1 MLGRNAG
8 SFSRNSVNC
17 ARAQSAMLAPCPS
30 QVNVAERH
38 WPVKTSNALGG
49 GNFQG
54 TVILVHGAFHGSWC
68 WEKVVPLLD
77 QAYVQSLA
85 VDLPLSSF
93 FDDVECVQNAIEKC
107 PGPVVLCGHS
117 YGGGVITEAG
127 NAPKVAKLIYISAM
141 AVEEG
146 FSTSHPLDEEF
157 PPAAALEGVR
167 LSPDGTAVYDPS
179 FAPEIFFGDCDPIDV
194 AAACQRLRPM
204 VLECLVGQITTA
216 AWRNRPSLYIACSE
230 DRAIH
235 PEVQLRLA
243 THCSELIELDSSHS
257 PFYSQPSV
265 LAALLARFAS
275 S

>member
-1 MLGRNAG
+1 
-8 SFSRNSVNC
+8 
-17 ARAQSAMLAPCPS
+17 MLAPCPS
-30 QVNVAERH
+30 LSAPSWRVAERH
-38 WPVKTSNALGG
+38 LLMKIPNSLDDS
-49 GNFQG
+49 NFQG

-68 WEKVVPLLD
+68 WEKVTPLLD
-77 QAYVQSLA
+77 QALVQSLA

-93 FDDVECVQNAIEKC
+93 FNDVKCVQDAIEKS

-117 YGGGVITEAG
+117 YGGAVITEAG
-127 NAPKVAKLIYISAM
+127 NATKVAKLIYISAM

-146 FSTSHPLDEEF
+146 FSTSHPLDEQF

-167 LSPDGTAVYDPS
+167 PSPDGTAVYDPS
-179 FAPEIFFGDCDPIDV
+179 FAPEIFFGDCDPADV

-204 VLECLVGQITTA
+204 ALECMIGQITTA

-235 PEVQLRLA
+235 PEIQRRLA

-265 LAALLARFAS
+265 VAALLARFAS
-275 S
+275 P